1 VTQHLPFGFERPS
14 AGLTGLCALVAILVL
29 AGGASRPDVTGQV
42 VVRLASTIA
51 LVAAAL
57 LAPAPRFGAVRWVW
71 ILLLA
76 AIALPL
82 LQLVPLPPGLWH
94 ELPGRAMLA
103 GALPD
108 QPWRPLSITP
118 GATIN
123 AASALIVP
131 LAVLTI
137 AMGVKAREHDRM
149 LAVILILGALSM
161 LVGALQ
167 FAGASAN
174 NPFVNDRRGGV
185 AGFFSNRNHFAL
197 FLALN
202 CLVAP
207 VWAFRPRRWEGW
219 RMSVGFGFVVA
230 FLFVI
235 LSTGSRAGLLLGVA
249 GTGLGLVIGLR
260 GMKRQLL
267 ALPRWLRVAAP
278 AGGVAVIVLFG
289 LLSVQANRAESFKRA
304 MAVSVDDDLRFA
316 AFGTVIAMVKGYFP
330 VGTGFGSFDQA
341 FRINEPFALLNP
353 TFFNRVHNDLIEV
366 VLDGGIMGLVLL
378 VVALGWWAYASMR
391 VWRAAR
397 SETVVLGQLGSAILF
412 LVMAASIVDYP
423 ARTPLIMGLVA
434 LAAYWLARG
443 IEPAAISTEPH
454 DVGSDRRSR
463 GLHHGTRDN
472 ARPNY
477 QRA

>member
-1 VTQHLPFGFERPS
+1 MQRRPFGFERPS
-14 AGLTGLCALVAILVL
+14 AGLAGLCALIAILVL
-29 AGGASRPDVTGQV
+29 AGGASRPDVPGQV

-57 LAPAPRFGAVRWVW
+57 FAPPPRVGEVRWVW

-82 LQLVPLPPGLWH
+82 AQLVPLPPRLWQT
-94 ELPGRAMLA
+94 LPGRAMLA
-103 GALPD
+103 GALPG

-123 AASALIVP
+123 AATALIVP
-131 LAVLTI
+131 VAVLTL
-137 AMGVKAREHDRM
+137 ATGVKAREHNRM

-167 FAGASAN
+167 FAGADAN
-174 NPFVNDRRGGV
+174 NPFVNDRRGEL
-185 AGFFSNRNHFAL
+185 AGIFSNRNHFAL

-202 CLVAP
+202 CLIAP
-207 VWAFRPRRWEGW
+207 IWAFRPRRWEGW
-219 RMSVGFGFVVA
+219 RLSVGFGLVAA

-235 LSTGSRAGLLLGVA
+235 LSTGSRAGLILGVA
-249 GTGLGLVIGLR
+249 GTGLGVAIGLR

-267 ALPRWLRVAAP
+267 ALPRWLRIAAP
-278 AGGVAVIVLFG
+278 AGAVAVIVLFG
-289 LLSVQANRAESFKRA
+289 LLSIHANRAESIKRA

-316 AFGTVIAMVKGYFP
+316 AFGTVTAMVKGYFP

-341 FRINEPFALLNP
+341 FRIHEPFGLLKP
-353 TFFNRVHNDLIEV
+353 TYFNRVHNDLIEV
-366 VLDGGIMGLVLL
+366 VLDGGIAGLVLL
-378 VVALGWWAYASMR
+378 VAALGWWTYASVR

-397 SETVVLGQLGSAILF
+397 SETVILGQLGSAIIL
-412 LVMAASIVDYP
+412 LVTGASIVDYP

-443 IEPAAISTEPH
+443 TEPVIFSIEPQGASSNRH
-454 DVGSDRRSR
+454 SR
-463 GLHHGTRDN
+463 GSRHDAG
-472 ARPNY
+472 
-477 QRA
+477 